1 MADMQPFP
9 KHHVLSVMYSG
20 HDTADDSIT
29 AHGHVA
35 FGVFEGVIITK
46 EETYYVEPASRYS
59 MGSPDFHSVI
69 YRHSDMN
76 SSSVRLASCG
86 HDSVTEMF
94 QKNLTR
100 AANYFSQSNFV
111 SSSRHEM
118 KRETTPSIKNRCWLN
133 VLGDYDFYTAVA
145 SGSTTQERITQAM
158 ATLAAIVKQAS
169 TIYQSTKFVLST
181 GQTVQGINFA
191 IKTLRVETS
200 PPTTAPFNNAF
211 IGVQAFLDYWS
222 QADYSKYCLSYRF
235 TYRQFDQGVIGLAYV
250 AAPGSLGGICD
261 TYQSGSGKTLNTGIV
276 TLLNYGQRV
285 PFVVNVVTF
294 AHEAGHNF
302 GSTHDSDTDTV
313 CAPPSGKYIMYA
325 HATDGSQP
333 NNMLFSPCS
342 TKLMGGIIE
351 TKSTC
356 FQPGDNNCGNGLV
369 DLGEDC
375 DCLNSNSSGY
385 CISDPCCNA
394 TSCKMVSGAQ
404 CSPQSGICC
413 DSKTCMF
420 VSANTNLVCSNQTE
434 CAYNQSCNGTSSQ
447 CPTAKPIDFKKP
459 QHCGSNGAYCL
470 NGACTGTVCNVVL
483 GMENCE
489 CTSAK
494 SSCDVC
500 CKIITSGCVS
510 SFSFNSIF
518 NTSFLAAH
526 NITTGQHLQIGLP
539 CANFTGHCDFLYNC
553 QLVNSDGALKL
564 VFSTI
569 TSNLGNILVQIKKY
583 WWAALLAGVGVLV
596 AMFLLVLACHFILPR
611 PQQARRKA
619 QQRINQKQQGNKDT
633 EMQHRRR

>member
-1 MADMQPFP
+1 MCASTCKWLIISCQEKLFI
-9 KHHVLSVMYSG
+9 VSIYSFSQG
-20 HDTADDSIT
+20 RILTFLFLPH
-29 AHGHVA
+29 
-35 FGVFEGVIITK
+35 
-46 EETYYVEPASRYS
+46 RYS

-100 AANYFSQSNFV
+100 AANYFSQSNSV

-250 AAPGSLGGICD
+250 AAPGSLGMLKNGGSFFFYD
-261 TYQSGSGKTLNTGIV
+261 MYMYQPVSNLWAFRWHACTTLKHALCFRWNMRHISVRQWENPEHRNSNTPQLWPTCPLCCECSHLCSWSWPQFWINSNMTQNIQWLHYHWLCTHFSSMIQ
-276 TLLNYGQRV
+276 TLIQYVHRPV
-285 PFVVNVVTF
+285 
-294 AHEAGHNF
+294 
-302 GSTHDSDTDTV
+302 GSTSCMLMPRTAHNPTTCCSRRAAQNWWVGSSRRKV
-313 CAPPSGKYIMYA
+313 CVLVIVHCVCVCVCVFFCWPWLCSLPSLECQCNIALGSAPPTINFF
-325 HATDGSQP
+325 P
-333 NNMLFSPCS
+333 
-342 TKLMGGIIE
+342 KLLLG
-351 TKSTC
+351 TC

-404 CSPQSGICC
+404 CRS
-413 DSKTCMF
+413 
-420 VSANTNLVCSNQTE
+420 VCVHMLYRHMLGFT
-434 CAYNQSCNGTSSQ
+434 
-447 CPTAKPIDFKKP
+447 
-459 QHCGSNGAYCL
+459 
-470 NGACTGTVCNVVL
+470 ACTHCRHF
-483 GMENCE
+483 GML
-489 CTSAK
+489 
-494 SSCDVC
+494 
-500 CKIITSGCVS
+500 
-510 SFSFNSIF
+510 FY
-518 NTSFLAAH
+518 AH
-526 NITTGQHLQIGLP
+526 
-539 CANFTGHCDFLYNC
+539 
-553 QLVNSDGALKL
+553 
-564 VFSTI
+564 
-569 TSNLGNILVQIKKY
+569 
-583 WWAALLAGVGVLV
+583 VLV
-596 AMFLLVLACHFILPR
+596 SKNAMFDVNL
-611 PQQARRKA
+611 
-619 QQRINQKQQGNKDT
+619 
-633 EMQHRRR
+633 